1 MHKVWDERR
10 CKVFFPTIKG
20 IDQEGNEESASMCD
34 GRGSMTLYMKLELRD
49 PIAGDMLPG

>member
-1 MHKVWDERR
+1 MQS
-10 CKVFFPTIKG
+10 CFLTIKG
-20 IDQEGNEESASMCD
+20 IDQEGEEESASMCD